1 MPLTTT
7 TWEPNIGLT
16 IIKDEMRTTQRPL
29 HDYVECFAF
38 NLKKLGRLKGHKV
51 QIILGDDNPIF
62 RKPYRLDEVERDL
75 V

>member
-1 MPLTTT
+1 
-7 TWEPNIGLT
+7 
-16 IIKDEMRTTQRPL
+16 MRTTQRPL